1 MDLGKVRE
9 TVVAICKKPRA
20 VATVE
25 AVAEQMREN
34 DLDAVRRAL
43 DELADANVLRRWRW
57 SHEWHGEPEKWAAGA
72 RWYTPL

>member
-9 TVVAICKKPRA
+9 AVVTICKKPRA

-43 DELADANVLRRWRW
+43 DELADANVLHRWRW
-57 SHEWHGEPEKWAAGA
+57 SHDWHGEPEKWAAGA
-72 RWYTPL
+72 R

>member
-1 MDLGKVRE
+1 M
-9 TVVAICKKPRA
+9 
-20 VATVE
+20 E
-25 AVAEQMREN
+25 AVAQLMREN

-57 SHEWHGEPEKWAAGA
+57 SHEWHGEPGKWAAGV